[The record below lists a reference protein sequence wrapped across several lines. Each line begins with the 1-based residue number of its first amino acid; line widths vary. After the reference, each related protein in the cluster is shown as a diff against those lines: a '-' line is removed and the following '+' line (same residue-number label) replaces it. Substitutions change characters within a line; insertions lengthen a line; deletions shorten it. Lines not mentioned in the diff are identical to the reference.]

1 MWADEREELKYRPEY
16 AVKIVLNG
24 CENIHLMVTWKG
36 FGLEVN
42 QYNKEPKWEIILK
55 TGRLIYNVYN
65 K

>member
-1 MWADEREELKYRPEY
+1 MSRSTDEREELKYRPEY

-42 QYNKEPKWEIILK
+42 QYNKEPK
-55 TGRLIYNVYN
+55 
-65 K
+65 